1 MIDGA
6 WKLSNPVLGL
16 VVVALTFLLF
26 YVVGFISNRKAALA
40 AITVFVFFA
49 SIYYLV
55 VPTAAITS

>member
-26 YVVGFISNRKAALA
+26 YVVGFISNRKAASAKDLYLGGGNVGALTNGLA
-40 AITVFVFFA
+40 M
-49 SIYYLV
+49 
-55 VPTAAITS
+55 AAT